1 MKTVKITFSPDHAG
15 ERSPY
20 SKGMIRDKV
29 AEVMNRRGIDG
40 YTLLSGLRYWKGV
53 AERSYTIEVAGI
65 EDAHILEDLTS
76 VARDLKE
83 AFDQE
88 SVLLRVS
95 DENFNFI

>member
-76 VARDLKE
+76 VAGDLKKE
-83 AFDQE
+83 FDQE
-88 SVLLRVS
+88 AVLMS
-95 DENFNFI
+95 IASETIDFI